1 MEEERTEKTDE
12 VVEALV
18 DEVLGN
24 AETAST
30 TPTLPPEL
38 LTKLPVL
45 LSAFGEKKGP
55 PDKQTALLMALK
67 PYLGAKRCEA
77 IDYITKVKGISD
89 ALKHL

>member
-1 MEEERTEKTDE
+1 MEEERTEKADE

-24 AETAST
+24 TETAS
-30 TPTLPPEL
+30 PTLPPEL
-38 LTKLPVL
+38 LTKLPAL
-45 LSAFGEKKGP
+45 LSAFGGKKGA
-55 PDKQTALLMALK
+55 PDKQTALLLALK

>member
-1 MEEERTEKTDE
+1 MQQKDE

-18 DEVLGN
+18 DEVLGK
-24 AETAST
+24 ASIDENGAS
-30 TPTLPPEL
+30 PAINPEL
-38 LTKLPVL
+38 LSKLPAL
-45 LSAFGEKKGP
+45 LSVFGGKKGP

-89 ALKHL
+89 TLKHL